1 MPKAKKGTKRG
12 SARKGATRKRAT
24 RKGATRNARKGTARG
39 RCWSGY
45 KPAPGKAP
53 FTKGSCMKAS

>member
-1 MPKAKKGTKRG
+1 MPKAKKGTKRR
-12 SARKGATRKRAT
+12 SA

-53 FTKGSCMKAS
+53 FTKGSCMKST